1 MFVWNLEW
9 NRNISERRFSCSITI
24 SHTLSKLLWHIIL
37 IGSNYKFHGALFGF
51 IQSRG
56 TLMRIKL
63 ANDVTRYIKF
73 KWLSVHVCKIQ
84 GPNASSATDR
94 YVVKYEM
101 MHHFLSHQTGIAL
114 WNKILFSWNS
124 RDQWPCENMI
134 LEYRFR
140 VCGSWTKFAIYL
152 FTVHTL
158 VFNEIS
164 TLDTEP
170 LLKACVPTYSCA
182 NTDYCKGN

>member
-1 MFVWNLEW
+1 MQ
-9 NRNISERRFSCSITI
+9 
-24 SHTLSKLLWHIIL
+24 HIIL
-37 IGSNYKFHGALFGF
+37 IGSNYKFHDSLFGF
-51 IQSRG
+51 IQRRG

-140 VCGSWTKFAIYL
+140 VCGSWTKFAIFL
-152 FTVHTL
+152 FTVHTFGHHQDNQDIML
-158 VFNEIS
+158 IDICCEYKRLFQILQS
-164 TLDTEP
+164 FIHIDQWQIEP
-170 LLKACVPTYSCA
+170 HNMLR
-182 NTDYCKGN
+182 